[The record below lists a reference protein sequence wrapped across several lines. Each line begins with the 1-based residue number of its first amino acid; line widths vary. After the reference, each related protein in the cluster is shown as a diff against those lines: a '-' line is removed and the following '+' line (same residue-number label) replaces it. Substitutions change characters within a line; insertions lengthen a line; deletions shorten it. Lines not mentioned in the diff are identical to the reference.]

1 MAKKNRESRKLI
13 KKPKITVG
21 IVKSNF
27 NKKTTDKMLFAVEA
41 FLKAN
46 KIKYKILEVPGAF
59 EIPLGLQKLI
69 KSKKHKCLVALGCL
83 IKGETKHFDVIAD
96 AVTEKILDQEL
107 ENNIPIGFG
116 IITALHKKQVKKRL
130 DLGVN
135 ATIAAIN
142 TYTILNAK
150 K

>member
-1 MAKKNRESRKLI
+1 MAKKNKIELI

-27 NKKTTDKMLFAVEA
+27 NQKITDKMLYAVEA

-59 EIPLGLQKLI
+59 EIPLGLNKMI
-69 KSKKHKCLVALGCL
+69 KSNKYKCLVAIGCL
-83 IKGETKHFDVIAD
+83 IKGETRHFDVIAD
-96 AVTEKILDQEL
+96 AVTKKILDLEI
-107 ENNIPIGFG
+107 ENNISIGFG
-116 IITALHKKQVKKRL
+116 IITALNKKQAKKRT
-130 DLGVN
+130 DLGVK
-135 ATIAAIN
+135 ATITAIN
-142 TYTILNAK
+142 TYSIMNAK